1 MHNKLLAD
9 RSTNS
14 DASYKYQIA
23 FVKSLPPAAAADAVQ
38 AVIATALRL
47 PNVFD
52 FDTLFRLDALTA
64 AKGTPL
70 FALLQIFVNG
80 GLAEYKAWEESHAGV
95 AEQHSEWYSTS
106 DTDRCIED
114 IAKIWT
120 RRS

>member
-1 MHNKLLAD
+1 MHNRSPVD
-9 RSTNS
+9 RTTSS

-23 FVKSLPPAAAADAVQ
+23 YVKSLPPAAAADAVQ

-80 GLAEYKAWEESHAGV
+80 GLAEYKAWEESYASV
-95 AEQHSEWYSTS
+95 AEQHSEWYRSPGTG
-106 DTDRCIED
+106 RRVED
-114 IAKIWT
+114 IT
-120 RRS
+120 